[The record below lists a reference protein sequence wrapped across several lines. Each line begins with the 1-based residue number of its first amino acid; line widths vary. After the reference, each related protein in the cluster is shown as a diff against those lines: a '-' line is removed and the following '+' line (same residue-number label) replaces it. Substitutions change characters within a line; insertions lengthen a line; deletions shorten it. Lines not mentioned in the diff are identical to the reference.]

1 MWILWSRGFSEY
13 LNRYET
19 FLNYQFFLIIQVA
32 AVCNEAALR
41 ALEQDIKATQICRG
55 HFEFSLSV
63 VTPRITSET
72 VNFYENYVKESG
84 LHAI

>member
-1 MWILWSRGFSEY
+1 M
-13 LNRYET
+13 T
-19 FLNYQFFLIIQVA
+19 

-41 ALEQDIKATQICRG
+41 ALEQDIEAKEICQR
-55 HFEFSLSV
+55 HFDFALSV

-72 VNFYENYVKESG
+72 IEFYENYVKESG

>member
-1 MWILWSRGFSEY
+1 ML
-13 LNRYET
+13 
-19 FLNYQFFLIIQVA
+19 FLVIQVA

-41 ALEQDIKATQICRG
+41 ALEQDIEAKQICKR
-55 HFEFSLSV
+55 HFDFSLSV

>member
-1 MWILWSRGFSEY
+1 M
-13 LNRYET
+13 T
-19 FLNYQFFLIIQVA
+19 

-41 ALEQDIKATQICRG
+41 ALEENIETKEICKR

>member
-1 MWILWSRGFSEY
+1 M
-13 LNRYET
+13 T
-19 FLNYQFFLIIQVA
+19 

-41 ALEQDIKATQICRG
+41 ALEEDIEANEICKR

-72 VNFYENYVKESG
+72 IDFYENYVKERG